1 MMAWLSLSAWALDQS
16 PPSEVGNEPATIP
29 LLEERAY
36 LDRDV
41 PAGDSTPD
49 ERRPARDCPG
59 AAMNEPGLTPAQA
72 EQLSE
77 TFLTETS
84 IGSIVLFGLIYR
96 LLIK

>member
-1 MMAWLSLSAWALDQS
+1 MVAVWFSLWTWAQAES
-16 PPSEVGNEPATIP
+16 PPAGGNATIP
-29 LLEERAY
+29 LVEERAY
-36 LDRDV
+36 LDRSV
-41 PAGDSTPD
+41 LGGDNTPD
-49 ERRPARDCPG
+49 GGLAPADARI
-59 AAMNEPGLTPAQA
+59 EPGLTPEEG